1 MKTLRPNTSSHEIR
15 ESVTL
20 AVTARAQELRRAGAD
35 VISLSA
41 GEPDFPTPAAIAE
54 AGMRAIREGRTRYTP
69 ASGLPELREAAAAWI
84 ERSFGLRYEPAEVMV
99 TAGVKSGLHM
109 ALCTIVEPGDRVLLP
124 APYWVSYP
132 DLVRTAGGVPVVV
145 PPAPE
150 TGFVHDA
157 AQVLAAAREHGARG
171 LVLNYPNNP
180 SGAVPAED
188 QVRALVEA
196 AREADLWIVSDEI
209 YAGMVFDGRVHH
221 SPARFAPERT
231 LVLAGGTK
239 SHSFTGWRIGFLA
252 GDRDVVDAAGR
263 LQSQVA
269 GNPCTIS
276 QEAAIVMCRGD
287 FDDELAARLAA
298 FDERRRF
305 VVERAARIDGVHLHE
320 PHGAFYALM
329 DVREP
334 CARLGCD
341 DVELA
346 GRILEEALVAV
357 VPGSAFALPG
367 HVRLSYA
374 AALETLAEA
383 LDRIA
388 GFLEGVH
395 AT

>member
-1 MKTLRPNTSSHEIR
+1 MTLRTNTASREIR

-20 AVTARAQELRRAGAD
+20 AVTAKAQELRRAGAD
-35 VISLSA
+35 VLSLSA

-54 AGMRAIREGRTRYTP
+54 AGIRAIREGHTRYTP
-69 ASGLPELREAAAAWI
+69 ASGLPELRAAAAEWI
-84 ERSFGLRYEPAEVMV
+84 ERSFGLVYEPSEVMV

-109 ALCTIVEPGDRVLLP
+109 ALCTIVEPGDRVLLL

-145 PPAPE
+145 PPAAE
-150 TGFVHDA
+150 NGFVHDPST
-157 AQVLAAAREHGARG
+157 VLAAAREHGARG
-171 LVLNYPNNP
+171 IVLNYPNNP
-180 SGAVPAED
+180 SGAVPTED
-188 QVRALVEA
+188 QVRSLTEA

-209 YAGMVFDGRVHH
+209 YAGMVFDGRRHH
-221 SPARFAPERT
+221 SPARFAKDRT
-231 LVLAGGTK
+231 LILAGGTK

-252 GDRDVVDAAGR
+252 GDREVVAAAGR

-276 QEAAIVMCRGD
+276 QEAAVTLCRGD

-305 VVERAARIDGVHLHE
+305 VVDRAARIEGVRVHE
-320 PHGAFYALM
+320 PHGAFYALL
-329 DVREP
+329 DVSRP

-374 AALETLAEA
+374 AALDTLSEA

-388 GFLEGVH
+388 GFLEGVL
-395 AT
+395 AR